1 MITLELPVLVMV
13 TACVADD
20 VPVVTLPKLRLV
32 GLMLNVWVAATAE
45 PLRLTELGDVGAL
58 LTIERLPDTVPAD
71 VGLNVTVTVV
81 FCPAF
86 TFNGN
91 KNPLTLN
98 GAPVALIWLMLNVAV
113 PLFVITKAWD
123 AGALT
128 TSLAKLIDV
137 ELN

>member
-1 MITLELPVLVMV
+1 MITLEWPGLWMG

-20 VPVVTLPKLRLV
+20 VPVLTLPKLRLV

-81 FCPAF
+81 SCQAK
-86 TFNGN
+86 TVAHTW
-91 KNPLTLN
+91 KTKHLMIIQCTLLLLYYN
-98 GAPVALIWLMLNVAV
+98 
-113 PLFVITKAWD
+113 
-123 AGALT
+123 
-128 TSLAKLIDV
+128 
-137 ELN
+137 